1 VLMVGLSHASG
12 SSTRQ
17 LLCIAS
23 GLSKITIER
32 TSVAMQVSEVNP
44 MTGLEGR
51 VSLLTSLSQA
61 LTSSPQFFGKEGR
74 PGNLI
79 GISPSI
85 LRYYNWI

>member
-1 VLMVGLSHASG
+1 MVGLSHVLG

-17 LLCIAS
+17 LSCIAS

-32 TSVAMQVSEVNP
+32 TKAAMQVSEANP

-79 GISPSI
+79 GTPLSI
-85 LRYYNWI
+85 LRYNT